1 MKKAGAV
8 AGRRAGPAVLAQ
20 QSVATL
26 PSPRTA
32 PALLPSAML
41 PSALLLSALLR
52 SALLSVLLLALLP
65 APAKAQPTAG
75 TPSTPRSFEFVAL
88 GDMPYGP
95 DLIAGPAYRH
105 LIGLVN
111 QVAPPFTVHVGDFKD
126 GTADCGDAE
135 YQRQWA
141 YFQRFD
147 SALVYTPGD
156 NDWLDCHRRGDD
168 PLERLQALRERFFAG
183 PRSMGRRPIAVERQ
197 ADRMPAFARYRE
209 NLRWVYPAGPG
220 GVVFATIH
228 TVGPRNGFDAA
239 APAVRNEALAR
250 EAANAAWIREAFALA
265 RSQGAPALVL
275 ATQAESL
282 TYPDDDHPR
291 RGVVHEAFA
300 ASIRDTLLP
309 LAEAAPF
316 PVLLVHGDFH
326 RHVIDQPFRNARGER
341 ITNLWRLQVFGDPR
355 LHAVRVRV
363 QPGVNGMTDVN
374 GGPGPEPFV
383 FTPIFNPMSRDP
395 RVRPGNGAADG
406 G

>member
-1 MKKAGAV
+1 MPKAGA
-8 AGRRAGPAVLAQ
+8 
-20 QSVATL
+20 
-26 PSPRTA
+26 
-32 PALLPSAML
+32 
-41 PSALLLSALLR
+41 LLR
-52 SALLSVLLLALLP
+52 RLALLVSGVAGAAGAAGATWALAALPGAGLP
-65 APAKAQPTAG
+65 AAALAAPEPAAPTAAPIAP
-75 TPSTPRSFEFVAL
+75 PSTPAIAPAVAPAFEFVAL

-135 YQRQWA
+135 YQRQWQ

-156 NDWLDCHRRGDD
+156 NDWLDCQRRGDD

-183 PRSMGRRPIAVERQ
+183 PRSLGRQPIAVERQ
-197 ADRMPAFARYRE
+197 ADRQPAFARYRE
-209 NLRWVYPAGPG
+209 NLRWVYPARPG
-220 GVVFATIH
+220 GVVFATFH
-228 TVGPRNGFDAA
+228 TVGPRNGLDATL
-239 APAVRNEALAR
+239 PAVRDEARAR

-282 TYPDDDHPR
+282 TYPDPDQPR
-291 RGVVHEAFA
+291 RAVVHEAFA

-309 LAEAAPF
+309 LAETAPF

-326 RHVIDQPFRNARGER
+326 HYITDQPFLNARGQR
-341 ITNLWRLQVFGDPR
+341 IRNLWRLEVFGDPR

-363 QPGVNGMTDVN
+363 QPGVQGEL
-374 GGPGPEPFV
+374 GPEPFV

-395 RVRPGNGAADG
+395 RVRPYTGD
-406 G
+406 